1 VAIISNAVTI
11 ADAGA
16 FSVSLGSMVLIK
28 TITVSSAAGTVSFVN
43 GTSSVVLNNTY
54 PIYLFKF
61 INIHPSAD
69 DGGLA
74 VNFSVDTG
82 SNYNVAKTS
91 TNFEAYA
98 DEGDSDVA
106 VNYSTSGDLAQGT
119 GVQHLTGISSKMGY
133 DNDQSASGEL
143 FLFNPSSTTFVK
155 HFISEFNQSDYRN
168 YTWRRN
174 VAGYC
179 NTTSAVD
186 AAQFSMTSGNIDSG
200 IFKLYGIK
208 DS

>member
-1 VAIISNAVTI
+1 MAIISNAVTI

-16 FSVSLGSMVLIK
+16 FSANLGSQVLIK

-43 GTSSVVLNNTY
+43 GASSVVLNNTY
-54 PIYLFKF
+54 PVYLFKF

-91 TNFEAYA
+91 TNFESYHNEA
-98 DEGDSDVA
+98 GDDGA
-106 VNYSTSGDLAQGT
+106 TNYSTSGDLAQGT

-143 FLFNPSSTTFVK
+143 FLFNPSSTTFIK
-155 HFISEFNQSDYRN
+155 HFISEFTQSDYRN

-174 VAGYC
+174 VSGYC
-179 NTTSAVD
+179 NTASAVD